1 MIALGSMHH
10 LKVRFFWGKN
20 GFYNTWVTRADG
32 LWVLTVN
39 SNRLTTFI
47 DNDRWFRVGGNSKGE
62 SESKDKN
69 RIRRAYNG
77 YSDFYM
83 AWVRAASRG
92 FLAMIH
98 IQPRTGEVEA
108 VGEGSRT
115 GYKICHIK
123 GHFWPFWSILTS
135 KITYQLHTPPWS
147 NEKNC

>member
-1 MIALGSMHH
+1 MCSFG
-10 LKVRFFWGKN
+10 GKN

-39 SNRLTTFI
+39 SNRLTIFI

-98 IQPRTGEVEA
+98 IQPRTGRLKRLERGAELA
-108 VGEGSRT
+108 
-115 GYKICHIK
+115 IK
-123 GHFWPFWSILTS
+123 SVI
-135 KITYQLHTPPWS
+135 
-147 NEKNC
+147 